1 MIETEKYLP
10 VFRKRLRE
18 LRGKMT
24 QKEVAAEL
32 SISRASL
39 GFYEEGSRKPDIEVL
54 LKIANFYNVSCDYL
68 LGLSVKK
75 RSDFQEGDERE
86 PMNDFKIR
94 QIVDFFGDEPQ
105 IRQAME
111 ECAELIVA
119 LNKYLRY
126 KDNPKE
132 YLSSKKSV
140 IEEMADVYV
149 MLRQLE
155 YIFEESGEI
164 ENISDYK
171 IDRTLKIISERRMED
186 ER

>member
-1 MIETEKYLP
+1 MNKTEKYLL

-54 LKIANFYNVSCDYL
+54 LKIADFYNVSCDYL
-68 LGLSVKK
+68 LGLSVKT
-75 RSDFQEGDERE
+75 RADLQEGNGGK
-86 PMNDFKIR
+86 PMNDSKIR

-155 YIFEESGEI
+155 YIFGESGEI
-164 ENISDYK
+164 ENLSDYK
-171 IDRTLKIISERRMED
+171 IDRTLKIISESRMED

>member
-1 MIETEKYLP
+1 MKSKLVKE
-10 VFRKRLRE
+10 RKNIMY
-18 LRGKMT
+18 RG
-24 QKEVAAEL
+24 
-32 SISRASL
+32 
-39 GFYEEGSRKPDIEVL
+39 DI
-54 LKIANFYNVSCDYL
+54 
-68 LGLSVKK
+68 
-75 RSDFQEGDERE
+75 RR
-86 PMNDFKIR
+86 
-94 QIVDFFGDEPQ
+94 IVEHFGEEPQ

-126 KDNPKE
+126 KDEPRKCLN
-132 YLSSKKSV
+132 SKKNV

-155 YIFEESGEI
+155 YILCENGEI
-164 ENISDYK
+164 ENLSEFK